1 MSDTSL
7 LTSLREAIAGSR
19 QDYTRGSI
27 SHAILLLAVPMVLE
41 MSMESA
47 FGIVDV
53 FFVSRLGSDAIA
65 TVGVTESLITLIF
78 AVALGLSMA
87 TTAMVARRVGE
98 GHEEQAAVASVQA
111 ILLGVIVALPLGA
124 TGALLAPRLLRL
136 MGSPEGVVA
145 IGSGYTAVMLGG
157 NLTIFL
163 LFLINAIFRGAGD
176 ASIAMRS
183 LWVANIAN
191 MILDPCLIFGWGP
204 FPELGVTGAAVAST
218 IGRGI
223 GVAYQLRRLTAPGG
237 RIRVQRRHLALQA
250 GTMLGLARVSVG
262 GVLQMLIATASWLG
276 LVRILS
282 PFGSAALAG
291 YTIALRIIIVTILP
305 AWGLSNAAATLVGQN
320 LGAGRPDRAERSVW
334 LTAYYNMALLGC
346 VMVVFLVFAD
356 HLIRIF
362 SADPQVVS
370 IGASCLRTISYGYI
384 LYACGMVM
392 TQAFNGAGDTMTP
405 TVINFF
411 CYWVLQIPLAWALA
425 RTAGFGPDGVFAA
438 VTISESALTVVGTLW
453 FRRGRWKTRRI

>member
-1 MSDTSL
+1 MSDSTL
-7 LTSLREAIAGSR
+7 LSSLREAIAGSR
-19 QDYTRGSI
+19 HDYTRGSL

-47 FGIVDV
+47 FGVVDV

-65 TVGVTESLITLIF
+65 TVGVTESLLTLVF

-98 GHEEQAAVASVQA
+98 GHDEQAAVAAVQA
-111 ILLGVIVALPLGA
+111 ILLGLLVALPAGVA
-124 TGALLAPRLLRL
+124 GFLLAPDLLRL
-136 MGSPEGVVA
+136 MGSPQGLVA
-145 IGSGYTAVMLGG
+145 VGSGYTAVMLGG
-157 NLTIFL
+157 NATIFL

-204 FPELGVTGAAVAST
+204 FPEMGVTGAAVAST
-218 IGRGI
+218 IGRGV
-223 GVAYQLRRLTAPGG
+223 GVAYQLRRLGAHGG
-237 RIRVQRRHLALQA
+237 RIRVRRRHLSVQPA
-250 GTMLGLARVSVG
+250 TMIGLARVSVG
-262 GVLQMLIATASWLG
+262 GILQMVIATASWLG
-276 LVRILS
+276 LVRILT

-291 YTIALRIIIVTILP
+291 YTIALRVIIFTILP
-305 AWGLSNAAATLVGQN
+305 SWGLSNAAATLVGQN

-334 LTAYYNMALLGC
+334 LTAGFNMAFLGG
-346 VMVVFLVFAD
+346 VTVVFLVFAER
-356 HLIRIF
+356 LISIF
-362 SADPQVVS
+362 SSDPLIVEV
-370 IGASCLRTISYGYI
+370 GASCLRIISYAYV

-411 CYWVLQIPLAWALA
+411 CYWMLQIPLAWTLA
-425 RTAGFGPDGVFAA
+425 RTAGYGPAGVFAA
-438 VTISESALTVVGTLW
+438 VTISESAIAVVGTLW
-453 FRRGRWKTRRI
+453 FRRGRWKERAI